1 MTSINVKWI
10 CKLKIFKGGF
20 HMMVFKR
27 KQIVVLSL
35 VLMLVVAG
43 YLQYSYK
50 KGSTSV
56 NNSDNTRLGEAVYV
70 DSDYTV
76 SSDGKESDS
85 KKDKKEENKDSKS
98 KEDSKD
104 KSNDKDSA
112 KSNDTSDKKTSTNLD
127 ASKEA
132 NDFFAQARL
141 DKDVSRGRN
150 NDTLKAI
157 ADDSSITKE
166 ARNKALEKVTRMAEN
181 SDREMRIENLVKKN
195 GFSDAIA
202 FFADDGSVDIVIK
215 APNLS
220 SSQTAQ
226 IYDVVSRQANLEID
240 KIRIKNIF

>member
-1 MTSINVKWI
+1 
-10 CKLKIFKGGF
+10 
-20 HMMVFKR
+20 MMVFKR

-56 NNSDNTRLGEAVYV
+56 NNSDNSRLGEAVYV
-70 DSDYTV
+70 DSEYAV
-76 SSDGKESDS
+76 SSNDKEADKS
-85 KKDKKEENKDSKS
+85 KDKKEDNKDVKS
-98 KEDSKD
+98 KEDNKESKTNTNN
-104 KSNDKDSA
+104 K
-112 KSNDTSDKKTSTNLD
+112 TSDKDTANSNGESNKKTSENLD

-132 NDFFAQARL
+132 NDFFAQAKL
-141 DKDVSRGRN
+141 DKEVNRGRN
-150 NDTLKAI
+150 SDTLKAI
-157 ADDSSITKE
+157 ADDSGLTKE
-166 ARNKALEKVTRMAEN
+166 ARTKAYEKVTRLAEN

-226 IYDVVSRQANLEID
+226 IYDIVSRQANLDID

>member
-1 MTSINVKWI
+1 
-10 CKLKIFKGGF
+10 
-20 HMMVFKR
+20 MMVFKR

-56 NNSDNTRLGEAVYV
+56 NNSDNSRLGEAVYV

-76 SSDGKESDS
+76 SADDKESDGN
-85 KKDKKEENKDSKS
+85 KDKKEDSKDT
-98 KEDSKD
+98 KGKGDSKD
-104 KSNDKDSA
+104 KSNDKDKASDNDTA
-112 KSNDTSDKKTSTNLD
+112 KSNDASDKKTSENLD

-141 DKDVSRGRN
+141 EKGVSRGRS
-150 NDTLKAI
+150 DETLKAI
-157 ADDSSITKE
+157 AEDPGSTKE
-166 ARNKALEKVTRMAEN
+166 ARNKALEKATRMAEN
-181 SDREMRIENLVKKN
+181 SDREMRIENLIKKN
-195 GFSDAIA
+195 GISDAIA
-202 FFADDGSVDIVIK
+202 FFADDGSVDIVVK

-220 SSQTAQ
+220 SAQTAQ

>member
-1 MTSINVKWI
+1 
-10 CKLKIFKGGF
+10 
-20 HMMVFKR
+20 MMVFKR

-56 NNSDNTRLGEAVYV
+56 NNDNSRLGEAVYV

-76 SSDGKESDS
+76 SADDKEADNN
-85 KKDKKEENKDSKS
+85 KDK

-104 KSNDKDSA
+104 VKNKDESKDKLNDKDKTKGS
-112 KSNDTSDKKTSTNLD
+112 DTSDRKTSENLD

-132 NDFFAQARL
+132 NDFFAQAKL
-141 DKDVSRGRN
+141 DKEVSRGKS
-150 NDTLKAI
+150 DETLKAI
-157 ADDSSITKE
+157 AQDPASSKDV
-166 ARNKALEKVTRMAEN
+166 RNKALEKATRMAEN
-181 SDREMRIENLVKKN
+181 SDREMRIENLIKKN
-195 GFSDAIA
+195 GISDAIA
-202 FFADDGSVDIVIK
+202 FFADDGSVDIVVK

-220 SSQTAQ
+220 SAQTAQ